1 MNVVLERSLCYFQ
14 EVDIYT
20 VQEADLEFSAPFH
33 LQCRRNDY
41 VHALI
46 TFFNIEFT
54 KCHKR
59 TGFSTGRWFTEE
71 KWNFLL
77 PQKPLLKNLVKPTG
91 SRCCCNGPCLSSFSP
106 WGPLHPLET
115 DCVLLWP
122 AGLNSKEGRRNPRL
136 SQCQT
141 QQKQQGQWPH
151 HPTHP
156 CTQTHT
162 HLRLKIKGHHWLP
175 FF

>member
-1 MNVVLERSLCYFQ
+1 MLCYERCLYCFQ

-59 TGFSTGRWFTEE
+59 TGFSTGRWFTKE
-71 KWNFLL
+71 KIKKKTLF
-77 PQKPLLKNLVKPTG
+77 KEK
-91 SRCCCNGPCLSSFSP
+91 LSEAS
-106 WGPLHPLET
+106 WIQ
-115 DCVLLWP
+115 VLL
-122 AGLNSKEGRRNPRL
+122 
-136 SQCQT
+136 
-141 QQKQQGQWPH
+141 
-151 HPTHP
+151 
-156 CTQTHT
+156 
-162 HLRLKIKGHHWLP
+162 
-175 FF
+175 